1 MEIEAIYPPYI
12 YSIKYDCEDVNE
24 FERLFESWRDL
35 DEVIAFCVEH
45 KDCLKSEIWSAVCE
59 PEAVA
64 DQVSEEADDL
74 EILFRKLC
82 YNANRDSKPD
92 FDSHFKYLDGK
103 YKIEFEY
110 VPMKSYGTL
119 SPSFIRLYAIKMGA
133 NRYIITGGGIKL
145 CKTIQESPYLKERII
160 QDIDKVR
167 AWLKSNGI
175 YEEDEFIN

>member
-12 YSIKYDCEDVNE
+12 YSIKYDGKNANE

-35 DEVIAFCVEH
+35 DEVIAFFEKN
-45 KDCLKSEIWSAVCE
+45 KDYLQSEIWSTVRE
-59 PEAVA
+59 PEAA
-64 DQVSEEADDL
+64 ANQVSDEADDL
-74 EILFRKLC
+74 EILFREL
-82 YNANRDSKPD
+82 YSNAKKDCKPD

-103 YKIEFEY
+103 YNTVLEH
-110 VPMKSYGTL
+110 VPMKSYGPI
-119 SPSFIRLYAIKMGA
+119 SPSFIRLYAIKMDT
-133 NRYIITGGGIKL
+133 NKYIITGGGIKL

-175 YEEDEFIN
+175 YEEEDFIN

>member
-12 YSIKYDCEDVNE
+12 YSIKYDGENANE

-35 DEVIAFCVEH
+35 DEVIGFFEENE
-45 KDCLKSEIWSAVCE
+45 DCLKSEFWSAVCE

-64 DQVSEEADDL
+64 NQVSEEADDL

-82 YNANRDSKPD
+82 CNAEKGNKPD
-92 FDSHFKYLDGK
+92 FDSHFKYLNGK
-103 YKIEFEY
+103 YKCEFEY
-110 VPMKSYGTL
+110 VPMKSYGTN
-119 SPSFIRLYAIKMGA
+119 SPSFIRLYAIKMEA